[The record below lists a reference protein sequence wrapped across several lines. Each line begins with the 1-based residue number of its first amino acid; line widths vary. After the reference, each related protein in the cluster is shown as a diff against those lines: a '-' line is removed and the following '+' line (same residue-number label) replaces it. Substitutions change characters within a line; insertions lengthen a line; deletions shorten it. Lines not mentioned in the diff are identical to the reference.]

1 MSEIESELGPV
12 CEAVVQSTVRITPE
26 DRDEVRRMTLSI
38 DDPSFRF
45 REGQS
50 IGVVVKG
57 PHAFG
62 NPYHMRRYSIAN
74 GRQPVGDE
82 AVEIEI
88 LVRRCFYLDEVSGE
102 QHPGIAS
109 NYLCDA
115 RPGDAITITGPYRS
129 PFVVPRDEN
138 ANLLMIGTGTGIA
151 PFRAFIQHVYGL
163 NREWNGQVRLFYG
176 ARTGMDLLY
185 RNDAEDDLANFYD
198 EKTFKAFKGLI
209 SKPLAQDEQALGDTL
224 DDHAAEAWELM
235 QDGRTYVYL
244 AGLGKVAEVLDK
256 VMARAAG
263 SERVWHETRDWMRR
277 EGRWAELIY
286 G

>member
-1 MSEIESELGPV
+1 MTEIENELGPV
-12 CEAVVQSTVRITPE
+12 CEAVVRDSVRITPE
-26 DRDEVRRMTLSI
+26 NRDEVRKITLEI

-62 NPYHMRRYSIAN
+62 NRYHMRRYSIAN
-74 GRQPVGDE
+74 GRTAADDE
-82 AVEIEI
+82 HAEIEL

-109 NYLCDA
+109 NFLCDA
-115 RPGDAITITGPYRS
+115 RPGEAITITGPYRS
-129 PFVVPRDEN
+129 PFVVPRDTK

-163 NREWNGQVRLFYG
+163 GREWQGQVRLFYG

-185 RNDAEDDLANFYD
+185 RNDAEDDLANYYD
-198 EKTFKAFKGLI
+198 EKTFKAFKGMI
-209 SKPLAQDEQALGDTL
+209 SKPLAPEEQALGDTL
-224 DDHAAEAWELM
+224 EGHAAEAWELM
-235 QDGRTYVYL
+235 QDEKTYVYL
-244 AGLGKVAEVLDK
+244 AGLGKVVEVLDK
-256 VMARAAG
+256 VMAQAAG
-263 SERVWHETRDWMRR
+263 SERVWRETRDWMLR

>member
-1 MSEIESELGPV
+1 MTEIENELGPV
-12 CEAVVQSTVRITPE
+12 CEAVVKDSMRITPE
-26 DRDEVRRMTLSI
+26 SRDEVRKITLSI
-38 DDPSFRF
+38 DDPSFRY

-57 PHAFG
+57 PHPFG
-62 NPYHMRRYSIAN
+62 NPYHTRRYSIAN
-74 GRQPVGDE
+74 GRQAVNGDN
-82 AVEIEI
+82 VELEL

-115 RPGDAITITGPYRS
+115 RPGDSIIITGPYRS
-129 PFVVPRDEN
+129 PFVVPKDDH

-151 PFRAFIQHVYGL
+151 PFRAFIQHVYGT
-163 NREWNGQVRLFYG
+163 NRSWQGQVRLFYG

-185 RNDAEDDLANFYD
+185 LNDAEDDLANYYD

-209 SKPLAQDEQALGDTL
+209 SKPLAEDEQALGHTL
-224 DDHAAEAWELM
+224 EDNAAEAWELM
-235 QDGRTYVYL
+235 QDEKTYVYL
-244 AGLGKVAEVLDK
+244 AGLGRVADVLDK
-256 VMARAAG
+256 VMSGAAG
-263 SERVWHETRDWMRR
+263 SERVWRETREWMRR